1 MAEFSKMAAISTPI
15 CLSSLVIPCKTW
27 KTNSSHLFLGKFAEP
42 HANSFRNK
50 PCSLLSAFSATRIQ
64 PHFTVKASSSSSV
77 GSAEYTEE
85 PATKVKFQKSLSLP
99 GYSSPFSLLG
109 TGYREKVFAIIGVK
123 VYAAGL
129 YINQSILSKL
139 NAWKGK
145 GAANIQE
152 DSSLFDTIYQAPSE
166 KSLKIVLVRDV
177 DGKTFWDALDDAISP
192 RIRIPTPVDESALST
207 FRNIFQGRNLM
218 KGTFIFLTWLDPSKM
233 LVSISVD
240 GLPSGVDA
248 TIESENVTFALYDV
262 FFGGA
267 PVSPSLKASV
277 ATGLATI
284 LK

>member
-1 MAEFSKMAAISTPI
+1 MR
-15 CLSSLVIPCKTW
+15 
-27 KTNSSHLFLGKFAEP
+27 NR
-42 HANSFRNK
+42 FRNK
-50 PCSLLSAFSATRIQ
+50 RVASLLFCISGYKIQ
-64 PHFTVKASSSSSV
+64 PRFSPFK
-77 GSAEYTEE
+77 G
-85 PATKVKFQKSLSLP
+85 FFLLLQ
-99 GYSSPFSLLG
+99 GYSSPLSLLG

-207 FRNIFQGRNLM
+207 FRSIFQGRNLM

-233 LVSISVD
+233 LVSISGD

>member
-1 MAEFSKMAAISTPI
+1 MRIRSETTLALCFLHFLLQEFNHISP
-15 CLSSLVIPCKTW
+15 LKLLLLLQLLAFSLVV
-27 KTNSSHLFLGKFAEP
+27 
-42 HANSFRNK
+42 
-50 PCSLLSAFSATRIQ
+50 SLVMLD
-64 PHFTVKASSSSSV
+64 SV

-85 PATKVKFQKSLSLP
+85 PVTKVKFQKSLNLP
-99 GYSSPFSLLG
+99 GYSSPLSLLG

-207 FRNIFQGRNLM
+207 FRSIFQGRNLM

-233 LVSISVD
+233 LVSISGD